1 VHAGWKRET
10 LLAAVLAAAAA
21 ILAYQLFIPPIVGL
35 ADQGD
40 FVRTIGRFGW
50 GPQHHGSLEY
60 VYVEP
65 KYVPD
70 SHYRSPEWEQA
81 NTEYLFVGAAL
92 LVNRL
97 VSKDGTLDITMA
109 GVIHALALLL
119 ALGRLLWVTR
129 HERARAVL
137 WIGALVVLTD
147 AGYAVYLNSWY
158 AEPASCVFLLL
169 VLAEGVAIGRAV
181 VANWVNLLS
190 WSVWGFLWVFAKP
203 QNTPIGLLLG
213 LFTLRMMWWTSSRAT
228 RVVAVAGACAM
239 FGCVVYNIA
248 AMPRVGHMANTY
260 GMIFNGILPESKDP
274 AADLRALGLDPSL
287 ARYSGTGAWTP
298 KTAFPDLAKSAVL
311 QRQVSTFTILRFY
324 LVRPARFWR
333 HLHGVLPKITYLR
346 SSWYGNFE
354 PSAGL
359 PAAAQSQAFTL
370 WSGLHERILPAV
382 NKWLV
387 FALACCPLAAVWRW
401 RGARNAA
408 ERRRLELVTLL
419 PVLCLAA
426 LLGAV
431 FGDAFDLIKH
441 MFLFNLLLDACLLY
455 AAAAGW
461 NWLAS
466 RRTAH

>member
-1 VHAGWKRET
+1 VRAGWKRER

-50 GPQHHGSLEY
+50 GPQHHGSLLY

-65 KYVPD
+65 KYIPD
-70 SHYRSPEWEQA
+70 PHYRSPAWEQA
-81 NTEYLFVGAAL
+81 NSEYLFVGTAL
-92 LVNRL
+92 LVNRV
-97 VSKDGTLDITMA
+97 VSKDGTLDIKMA
-109 GVIHALALLL
+109 GLIHTLALLL
-119 ALGRLLWVTR
+119 ALARLLWVTR

-137 WIGALVVLTD
+137 WIGALVALTD

-169 VLAEGVAIGRAV
+169 LLAEGTAIGRAG
-181 VANWVNLLS
+181 VATWGNLLC

-203 QNTPIGLLLG
+203 QNAPIGLLLS
-213 LFTLRMMWWTSSRAT
+213 LFTLRLMWWTSSIAPRAL
-228 RVVAVAGACAM
+228 AVAGACAM
-239 FGCVVYNIA
+239 FGCAVYNIA
-248 AMPRVGHMANTY
+248 AMPWVGHMANTY
-260 GMIFNGILPESKDP
+260 GMIFNGILLESKDP
-274 AADLRALGLDPSL
+274 AADLRALGLDPNL
-287 ARYSGTGAWTP
+287 ARYSGSGAWTP
-298 KTAFPDLAKSAVL
+298 NTDFPELAKSAVL

-324 LVRPARFWR
+324 LLRPARFWR
-333 HLHGVLPKITYLR
+333 RLHGVLPQITFLR
-346 SSWYGNFE
+346 KPWYGNFE

-359 PAAAQSQAFTL
+359 PPAAQSQAFNL

-387 FALACCPLAAVWRW
+387 FVLACCPLAAVWRW
-401 RGARNAA
+401 WRAGNAA

-419 PVLCLAA
+419 PVLCLTA

-466 RRTAH
+466 RRPQH